1 MAPKLLLVAALANAW
16 QFNPVNKRPQKL
28 HATTLQEPELS
39 PLVTS
44 LKPSATIEV
53 HALTL
58 QMKAAGET
66 VVSLCVGEPDFAPQ
80 REILEAIGEAAMKGL
95 TRYTEVTGTG
105 ELRTAIARD
114 LKERKHVEYDPGE
127 IVVANGAKQ
136 AVYEALMALC
146 GPGDDVV
153 LPAPYWVSYPS
164 MVEMCGATYTTVS
177 TSIDDGFALTP
188 EQLQAALKPT
198 TKALI
203 LCNPS
208 NPTGCLVD
216 EAQQR
221 ALLKVL
227 DDHERKTGK
236 KVWVVADEIYEQLNY
251 GTPHKAFAALGPSAW
266 ARTVTINGFSKA
278 YAMTGFRL
286 GYLAAPQPVAK
297 ACAKI
302 QGQITSCASSL
313 AQAAGV
319 AALNLPSNALDA
331 DIAEFK
337 RRRDLVLELL
347 EKAARN
353 GRVAAPP
360 PPEGAFYVFCDVAP
374 CLDLTV
380 DGERVGTSTN
390 FCKLLLKKRKLAL
403 VPGDAFGAPTGIRL
417 SYAASEEDLRTALA
431 ALDAFANE
439 DCR

>member
-1 MAPKLLLVAALANAW
+1 MAVKLLLLASLAHALQRSPGTHTQTRPAAALDA
-16 QFNPVNKRPQKL
+16 P
-28 HATTLQEPELS
+28 PELS
-39 PLVTS
+39 PLVTN

-58 QMKAAGET
+58 QMKAQGET

-80 REILEAIGEAAMKGL
+80 QAILEAIGEAAMSGK

-105 ELRTAIARD
+105 ELRSAIVKD
-114 LKERKHVEYDPGE
+114 LKDRKNVEYAPE
-127 IVVANGAKQ
+127 EVVVANGAKQ
-136 AVYEALMALC
+136 AVYEALLALC
-146 GPGDDVV
+146 GPGDDVI

-164 MVEMCGATYTTVS
+164 MVDMCGASYTTIS
-177 TSIDDGFALTP
+177 TKLEDGFALTP
-188 EQLQAALKPT
+188 AQLQAALTKN
-198 TKALI
+198 TKALV

-208 NPTGCLVD
+208 NPTGCVLN

-221 ALLKVL
+221 ALLQVL
-227 DDHERKTGK
+227 DDHEQKTGK
-236 KVWVVADEIYEQLNY
+236 KVWVISDEIYEQLNY
-251 GTPHKAFAALGPSAW
+251 GTPHVAFASLGPSAW
-266 ARTVTINGFSKA
+266 GRTVTINGFSKA

-319 AALNLPSNALDA
+319 AALKLPAGALDA
-331 DIAEFK
+331 DVAEFK

-347 EKAARN
+347 TKAARH

-360 PPEGAFYVFCDVAP
+360 PPEGAFYVFCDVAL
-374 CLDLTV
+374 CLALAV

-403 VPGDAFGAPTGIRL
+403 VPGDAFGAPTGVRL
-417 SYAASEEDLRTALA
+417 SYAASEGDLRTALA
-431 ALDAFANE
+431 ALDAFANG
-439 DCR
+439 DCK